1 MLVLDGIAVGE
12 ANAVLGLAPGA
23 PLCEALND
31 FLSDADAVV
40 LLTAVAR
47 DDELLKEGL
56 VLHQLLGLL
65 PWIAANPSAC
75 RVSLGRVA
83 RCYAIPGVSVAGL
96 ESFLQFLFG
105 LIYQSIL
112 PLPYRDDGLQ
122 LFVFSNDAVC
132 MGAAILIAL

>member
-1 MLVLDGIAVGE
+1 MLVLDGIAVGK

-31 FLSDADAVV
+31 LLSDADAVI

-75 RVSLGRVA
+75 RVS
-83 RCYAIPGVSVAGL
+83 
-96 ESFLQFLFG
+96 
-105 LIYQSIL
+105 
-112 PLPYRDDGLQ
+112 
-122 LFVFSNDAVC
+122 
-132 MGAAILIAL
+132 